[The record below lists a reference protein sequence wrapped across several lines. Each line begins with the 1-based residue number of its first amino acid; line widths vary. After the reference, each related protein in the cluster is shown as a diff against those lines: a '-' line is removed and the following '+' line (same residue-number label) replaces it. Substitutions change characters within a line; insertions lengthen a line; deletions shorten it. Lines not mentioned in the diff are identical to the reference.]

1 MEPREL
7 TTLLTLYYEAKP
19 DPENPLERVAFGT
32 SGHRGTSLKAT
43 FTEAHVLAIA
53 QAIADL
59 RESFGASGP
68 IFLAKDTHALSE
80 PAWATALSVLAAN
93 GLEVLIDQGYTPTP
107 LVSLSI
113 LEHNAK
119 SPAKADGILLTPSHN
134 PPEDG
139 GLKYNPPTG
148 GPADTRITK
157 AIEARANA
165 LLREGLKGVKRLPL
179 KEALSRAKPFDFA
192 GLYVEK
198 VQEAVDLEAIRASGL
213 RLGVDPLGGA
223 SLAVWERLAE
233 AYGLNLEVVNRTID
247 PTFRFMPP
255 DHDGK
260 IRMDCS
266 SPYAM
271 AGLLALK
278 DRYDLA
284 IGNDPDADRHGI
296 VTPRGLMNPNHY
308 LAAAL
313 HHLFTTRAWPGAK
326 AGKTAVTSALLDRVA
341 GELGREVY
349 ETPVGFKYFVEGLL
363 QGWLGFG
370 GEESAGASFLR
381 HDGRPFSTDK
391 DGILLGLLAAEIMA
405 RRGQAPDELYE
416 TLAERLGRPHYAR
429 KDLPVTPEAKARLS
443 ELTLEAVGKEVAG
456 EPILRVLT
464 RAPGNGEPLGGLK
477 VVTENAW
484 FAVRPSGTEDIVK
497 VYAESFRGEEHL
509 KAVLEAAMA
518 LVARLLA

>member
-107 LVSLSI
+107 LVSLAI

-223 SLAVWERLAE
+223 SLGVWERLAE

-326 AGKTAVTSALLDRVA
+326 AGKTAATSALLDRVA

-416 TLAERLGRPHYAR
+416 TLAQRLGRPHYAR